1 MAASD
6 FKNASI
12 RCTFENGM
20 GEDGK
25 LLKKVKS
32 YHHVTET
39 AGATE
44 IFEVATVLTNLGTKP
59 LMFLEKQSAE
69 SIYAV

>member
-1 MAASD
+1 MAASE

-12 RCTFENGM
+12 RCTYENGM

-25 LLKKVKS
+25 LQKKIKS
-32 YHHVTET
+32 YHNVTET

-44 IFEVATVLTNLGTKP
+44 IFEVASVLSDLGTKP
-59 LMFLEKQSAE
+59 LMFVEKQSAQN
-69 SIYAV
+69 IYAV